1 MMPIITTFIQQS
13 IGNPNHSNQARK
25 KEEKESKG
33 RKGKENIK
41 LSLFADDRMLY
52 TKNPKNNTPK
62 KKKKLLELINEV
74 SNVAGYKVN
83 KRNLWC
89 FYTLIMNYQKEKF
102 EKQSYLQLP
111 KKDKLPR
118 NKFNQ
123 GG

>member
-1 MMPIITTFIQQS
+1 MDKPKTWDKLGPGALCCNAWTNIYASNRIQRNCGLKITVCMAV
-13 IGNPNHSNQARK
+13 GANYGWK
-25 KEEKESKG
+25 
-33 RKGKENIK
+33 
-41 LSLFADDRMLY
+41 Y